1 MKTTAMTEIRTLVS
15 VAVPGD
21 GAQKLT
27 EAIVRA
33 TELAEEEA
41 ATRLATKSDLAA
53 LKADLAELKADLVR
67 WMFGTGI
74 TLTAL
79 IIGAVYFIV
88 NLRH

>member
-1 MKTTAMTEIRTLVS
+1 M
-15 VAVPGD
+15 
-21 GAQKLT
+21 
-27 EAIVRA
+27 RA

-67 WMFGTGI
+67 WMFGTGV

-88 NLRH
+88 NLRR